1 MGEDEIQSWLQGAFE
16 REQMNDQTRPV
27 ELSRSEAKKLAEE
40 MAEVI
45 GLAADERKY
54 REHVLTTLARME
66 VKFDHMSLAFSAHE
80 KLDNERHTTV
90 TQKIGDHSGWINKA
104 LGMAALFVFMIGVI
118 FFVIERSSK

>member
-1 MGEDEIQSWLQGAFE
+1 MGEDEIDSWLHGVFTS
-16 REQMNDQTRPV
+16 EQMNDSTRSG

-66 VKFDHMSLAFSAHE
+66 VILDHMSKAFADHE
-80 KLDNERHTTV
+80 RLDEERHTTV

-118 FFVIERSSK
+118 FFVIERST

>member
-1 MGEDEIQSWLQGAFE
+1 MANDDVDSWLNGAFE
-16 REQMNDQTRPV
+16 RERMSDNTRPV
-27 ELSRSEAKKLAEE
+27 ELSRGEAKRLAEE

-66 VKFDHMSLAFSAHE
+66 VKFDNMSTAFSAHE
-80 KLDNERHTTV
+80 RLDNERHTSV

-118 FFVIERSSK
+118 FFVIERST